1 MDVRGVAGCLPGA
14 SIGGDTE
21 DGGLEATVAVKVGP
35 IRMSYGGT
43 VHVIERDDAART
55 ASMRVRAREQRGQG
69 TAEATLGLAVV
80 ADGDGGSRAT
90 VTTDLMVTG
99 RVAQMGAGIMQ
110 DVAGSMVN
118 DFAACLSARMGPAQ
132 ARLRRSRRRLARA
145 ASGQPRWR
153 ARSRPCRSCGR
164 RFGPAW
170 AACSAAVGEP
180 PALGVPAHHGS
191 HARQGSRPTLRPGRA
206 ARRSPG
212 RERPLGRKRP
222 LGTRAASHCPRCQLP
237 GPPPRRL
244 VGRRRVRERGEL
256 PCAARAVRQPFAAQT
271 SLERLDERAAARGA
285 AGTRP
290 SRARRTARLETP

>member
-1 MDVRGVAGCLPGA
+1 MQFSNEFAAPAAPDEVFATLMDVRGVAGCLPGA
-14 SIGGDTE
+14 SIGDDTE

-80 ADGDGGSRAT
+80 ADGNGGSRAT

-132 ARLRRSRRRLARA
+132 AAAPAEPAAAPPPAPGERGQGPAAPLEG
-145 ASGQPRWR
+145 ASGP
-153 ARSRPCRSCGR
+153 
-164 RFGPAW
+164 
-170 AACSAAVGEP
+170 
-180 PALGVPAHHGS
+180 
-191 HARQGSRPTLRPGRA
+191 
-206 ARRSPG
+206 
-212 RERPLGRKRP
+212 
-222 LGTRAASHCPRCQLP
+222 P
-237 GPPPRRL
+237 GPPLPPRLKHRCL
-244 VGRRRVRERGEL
+244 M
-256 PCAARAVRQPFAAQT
+256 PMFH
-271 SLERLDERAAARGA
+271 
-285 AGTRP
+285 
-290 SRARRTARLETP
+290 ARR

>member
-1 MDVRGVAGCLPGA
+1 MQFSNEFAAPAAPDEVFATLMDVRGVAGCLPGA
-14 SIGGDTE
+14 SIGDDTE

-80 ADGDGGSRAT
+80 ADGNGGSRAT

-132 ARLRRSRRRLARA
+132 AA
-145 ASGQPRWR
+145 APAGPAAAPPPAPRWR

-164 RFGPAW
+164 RFGPGW
-170 AACSAAVGEP
+170 AASSAAAETS
-180 PALGVPAHHGS
+180 VPDANVS
-191 HARQGSRPTLRPGRA
+191 
-206 ARRSPG
+206 RSPI
-212 RERPLGRKRP
+212 
-222 LGTRAASHCPRCQLP
+222 A
-237 GPPPRRL
+237 
-244 VGRRRVRERGEL
+244 
-256 PCAARAVRQPFAAQT
+256 
-271 SLERLDERAAARGA
+271 
-285 AGTRP
+285 
-290 SRARRTARLETP
+290 

>member
-1 MDVRGVAGCLPGA
+1 MQFSNEFTAPAAPDDVFTTLMDVRGVAGCLPGA

-110 DVAGSMVN
+110 DVASSMVD
-118 DFAACLSARMGPAQ
+118 DFAACLSARMGPAAPAAEPAEAAAPPPPPQ
-132 ARLRRSRRRLARA
+132 AQAPQVASEVKALPLLLKALKARLGRLFRRR
-145 ASGQPRWR
+145 
-153 ARSRPCRSCGR
+153 
-164 RFGPAW
+164 
-170 AACSAAVGEP
+170 
-180 PALGVPAHHGS
+180 
-191 HARQGSRPTLRPGRA
+191 
-206 ARRSPG
+206 
-212 RERPLGRKRP
+212 
-222 LGTRAASHCPRCQLP
+222 
-237 GPPPRRL
+237 
-244 VGRRRVRERGEL
+244 
-256 PCAARAVRQPFAAQT
+256 
-271 SLERLDERAAARGA
+271 
-285 AGTRP
+285 
-290 SRARRTARLETP
+290 

>member
-1 MDVRGVAGCLPGA
+1 MQFSNEFAAPAAPDEVFATLMDVRGVAGCLPGA

-132 ARLRRSRRRLARA
+132 AAAPAEARGCAAAGLR
-145 ASGQPRWR
+145 R
-153 ARSRPCRSCGR
+153 ARSRPCRSSGR
-164 RFGPAW
+164 RFGPGW
-170 AACSAAVGEP
+170 AASSAAAETSAPDANV
-180 PALGVPAHHGS
+180 S
-191 HARQGSRPTLRPGRA
+191 
-206 ARRSPG
+206 RSPI
-212 RERPLGRKRP
+212 
-222 LGTRAASHCPRCQLP
+222 A
-237 GPPPRRL
+237 
-244 VGRRRVRERGEL
+244 
-256 PCAARAVRQPFAAQT
+256 
-271 SLERLDERAAARGA
+271 
-285 AGTRP
+285 
-290 SRARRTARLETP
+290 

>member
-1 MDVRGVAGCLPGA
+1 MQFSNEFAAPAAPDEVFATLMDVRGVAGCLPGA
-14 SIGGDTE
+14 SIGDDTE

-132 ARLRRSRRRLARA
+132 AA
-145 ASGQPRWR
+145 APAEPAAAPPPAPASEVKALPLLWKALR
-153 ARSRPCRSCGR
+153 AR
-164 RFGPAW
+164 
-170 AACSAAVGEP
+170 
-180 PALGVPAHHGS
+180 
-191 HARQGSRPTLRPGRA
+191 
-206 ARRSPG
+206 
-212 RERPLGRKRP
+212 LGR
-222 LGTRAASHCPRCQLP
+222 LF
-237 GPPPRRL
+237 RR
-244 VGRRRVRERGEL
+244 G
-256 PCAARAVRQPFAAQT
+256 
-271 SLERLDERAAARGA
+271 
-285 AGTRP
+285 
-290 SRARRTARLETP
+290 